1 MAFNPSPEVKSIL
14 IRTPDLMTA
23 LSNEPLGVAGILLS
37 KGFISGEVMSKM
49 LIVSYTPA
57 EKATILI
64 EAVRN
69 RIDVSPAKFTEF
81 LEILS
86 AQICAKEVAERLRS
100 TYQSEFNYLDPLDL
114 LQTEIS
120 VGPGIIFLPE
130 NGSPLNNKS

>member
-1 MAFNPSPEVKSIL
+1 MAYNPSPEVKSIL

-37 KGFISGEVMSKM
+37 KGLISGEVMSKM

-69 RIDVSPAKFTEF
+69 RIDIFPAQFSEF

-100 TYQSEFNYLDPLDL
+100 TFQSEFNYYYDR
-114 LQTEIS
+114 
-120 VGPGIIFLPE
+120 
-130 NGSPLNNKS
+130 